1 MEYAINL
8 VTERLESATEAKSWG
23 EYVCPICKAKVS
35 RRSGSAKTPYFAHWP
50 GWGSPECENF
60 FPGQHGHDVLSKV
73 SVSVEKQKIELRLL
87 IPTGMNRA
95 GWSLELV
102 LPTCR
107 ECRATVSLDVGGR
120 IQTLNMRGMQR
131 SRRITAELSVEPY
144 RIVSFSGKPDPWFV
158 AGVDRECPG
167 LPALGAAVFALGSD
181 GRKGFFR
188 ARELRGSGTFALL
201 WREPA
206 GVNFPDEL
214 VVNRLR
220 SRQGWSLALVTIPD
234 EPSQECVGW
243 LRSFTGLPITPPAP
257 SIIPVWPFLTS
268 KSSINVVECVRSEM
282 VLLSAKM
289 IPAGQGDQGPTM
301 QAQSVSA
308 KLLAIGL
315 ERSPAF
321 FVLKPGGVDL
331 ANVTEVNNPEIQ
343 EIVSFSLNPERPR
356 GHPAVELVFM
366 TPEGFCRIVPL
377 HQRRCMEMAAAAR
390 AQGVKLEYLSMPP
403 GASGK
408 LFVNGPSGRS
418 VTVLSSG
425 GDASPH
431 RRDMRLLTPAL
442 LEKLTSVLVD
452 PVYQVEI
459 EFGGFGRLHLAGT
472 LTCATTDRCKSQLF
486 PALRSR
492 LLSFM
497 LQLRLAMPSI
507 MYADDLKLVEALAAV
522 RPELQQIPHYRSLVK
537 EVLACGF
544 KLKHFGKGT
553 SP

>member
-1 MEYAINL
+1 
-8 VTERLESATEAKSWG
+8 
-23 EYVCPICKAKVS
+23 
-35 RRSGSAKTPYFAHWP
+35 
-50 GWGSPECENF
+50 
-60 FPGQHGHDVLSKV
+60 
-73 SVSVEKQKIELRLL
+73 
-87 IPTGMNRA
+87 
-95 GWSLELV
+95 
-102 LPTCR
+102 
-107 ECRATVSLDVGGR
+107 
-120 IQTLNMRGMQR
+120 
-131 SRRITAELSVEPY
+131 
-144 RIVSFSGKPDPWFV
+144 
-158 AGVDRECPG
+158 
-167 LPALGAAVFALGSD
+167 
-181 GRKGFFR
+181 
-188 ARELRGSGTFALL
+188 
-201 WREPA
+201 
-206 GVNFPDEL
+206 
-214 VVNRLR
+214 
-220 SRQGWSLALVTIPD
+220 
-234 EPSQECVGW
+234 
-243 LRSFTGLPITPPAP
+243 
-257 SIIPVWPFLTS
+257 
-268 KSSINVVECVRSEM
+268 M